1 MPPAFERIVP
11 ATSRLYAGLVVP
23 MPTLPFKTEIG
34 ELPTAEVPV
43 KTGTVLVV
51 PPEVVTVVCAAAA
64 TAIIVNPSQA
74 NTPFVIVQSLSFF
87 IVPCARKTAFTRV
100 SSFLA

>member
-1 MPPAFERIVP
+1 MLIPTTYTQRSSVG
-11 ATSRLYAGLVVP
+11 TVVP
-23 MPTLPFKTEIG
+23 IPTLLPETEIG
-34 ELPTAEVPV
+34 ELPTVALPV

-51 PPEVVTVVCAAAA
+51 PPEVVTVVCAVAA